1 MFDNTQ
7 TVLRQAIIA
16 AELKKYIPDVD
27 ALELQMAALEMI
39 RQIDEV
45 YKARFDDKKR
55 KVLLN

>member
-16 AELKKYIPDVD
+16 AELKKYIPNVD
-27 ALELQMAALEMI
+27 ASELQMAALEMI
-39 RQIDEV
+39 KQIDEV

>member
-27 ALELQMAALEMI
+27 ALELQMVALEMI

-45 YKARFDDKKR
+45 YKARFDDEKR

>member
-27 ALELQMAALEMI
+27 ALELQMVALEMI

>member
-27 ALELQMAALEMI
+27 ALALQMVALEMI

-45 YKARFDDKKR
+45 YKARFDDEKR

>member
-16 AELKKYIPDVD
+16 AELKKHIPNVD

-39 RQIDEV
+39 KQIDEV